1 VKKTKISSI
10 GIAIIIVLMI
20 AAMATPAYALAN
32 PITITWSGKGAV
44 AEWNI
49 PDNTQTGTR
58 AHPGNSAIYAVL
70 NETNSGTD
78 AKLYVRVTHFE
89 SQSVPRVSEA
99 NSTVHFEWNMTK
111 ITVTATDMVFN
122 NVDTTNGFAGKHTI
136 VIEWQ
141 ALPKSQGNAPA
152 TAPAG
157 MTINLDGTW
166 KAANAGIFIDGNTG
180 AHGNNGNAFLSDA
193 AYIVHGDLIVT
204 VP

>member
-1 VKKTKISSI
+1 VKKTKIGSI
-10 GIAIIIVLMI
+10 GIATIIVLMI

-32 PITITWSGKGAV
+32 PITIAWSGKGAV

-49 PDNTQTGTR
+49 PDNTQ
-58 AHPGNSAIYAVL
+58 ASHPGFTAIYAVL
-70 NETNSGTD
+70 NETNSGTN

-89 SQSVPRVSEA
+89 SQTVPRVSEA
-99 NSTVHFEWNMTK
+99 NSTVNFEWNMTK
-111 ITVTATDMVFN
+111 ITLPAIDMVFN
-122 NVDTTNGFAGKHTI
+122 NVDATKGFAGKHTI

-141 ALPKSQGNAPA
+141 ALPKSQGNVPA

-180 AHGNNGNAFLSDA
+180 AHGNSGNAFLSDA